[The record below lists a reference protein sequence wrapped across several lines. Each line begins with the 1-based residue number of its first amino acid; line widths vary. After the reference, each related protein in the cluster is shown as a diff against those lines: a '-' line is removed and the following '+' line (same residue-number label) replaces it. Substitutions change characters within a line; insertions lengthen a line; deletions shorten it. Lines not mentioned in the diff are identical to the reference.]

1 MANKVLSVDDSAT
14 MRRMVGR
21 VLATLGMDLL
31 EAGNGQEALE
41 ILERESSDVA
51 LVILDVHMPIM
62 DGQQTLEAIKKD
74 ERFRNIP
81 VMMLTTETERAKV
94 IGFVQA
100 GAANYLVKPFSHED
114 LVTKIASC
122 LGDMF

>member
-21 VLATLGMDLL
+21 VVATLGMDLL
-31 EAGNGQEALE
+31 EAGNGQEALDV
-41 ILERESSDVA
+41 LEKESSDVA
-51 LVILDVHMPIM
+51 LVILDVHMPVM
-62 DGQQTLEAIKKD
+62 DGQQTLEALKKD

-94 IGFVQA
+94 IAFVKA
-100 GAANYLVKPFSHED
+100 GASNYLVKPFTHED
-114 LVTKIASC
+114 LVTKIAAC
-122 LGDMF
+122 LGDLF